1 MNAFKVKLSD
11 GDTEW
16 WETIKAQ
23 NLDHL
28 YDVIDSGG
36 YDVVDFDGEV
46 PSPAVT
52 GGVVFA
58 IGILVGVI
66 ITILFR

>member
-11 GDTEW
+11 GDIEW

-46 PSPAVT
+46 LET
-52 GGVVFA
+52 Q
-58 IGILVGVI
+58 LED
-66 ITILFR
+66 

>member
-28 YDVIDSGG
+28 YDIIDSEGH
-36 YDVVDFDGEV
+36 DVVETQLED
-46 PSPAVT
+46 
-52 GGVVFA
+52 
-58 IGILVGVI
+58 
-66 ITILFR
+66 

>member
-1 MNAFKVKLSD
+1 MTYSNNLAILNKMNAFKVKLSD

-28 YDVIDSGG
+28 YDIIDSEG
-36 YDVVDFDGEV
+36 YDVVETQLED
-46 PSPAVT
+46 
-52 GGVVFA
+52 
-58 IGILVGVI
+58 
-66 ITILFR
+66 